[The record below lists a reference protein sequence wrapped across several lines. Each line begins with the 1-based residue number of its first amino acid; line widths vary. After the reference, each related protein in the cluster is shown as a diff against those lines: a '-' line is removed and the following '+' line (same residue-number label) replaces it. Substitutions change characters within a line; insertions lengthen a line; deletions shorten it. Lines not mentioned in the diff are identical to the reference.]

1 MDLIKKGNSWNWVYI
16 VKYLLLK
23 TEKKWDFTA
32 GFFLARLLW
41 LICLLA
47 PPRDATWRDLF
58 GAVHMC
64 GFIFHIAF
72 KKPKF
77 HLVKIQG
84 K

>member
-1 MDLIKKGNSWNWVYI
+1 MRLHRRFLSGTAVVVDL
-16 VKYLLLK
+16 
-23 TEKKWDFTA
+23 FTRA
-32 GFFLARLLW
+32 S
-41 LICLLA
+41 
-47 PPRDATWRDLF
+47 DLF

-77 HLVKIQG
+77 HLVKIPG

>member
-1 MDLIKKGNSWNWVYI
+1 MDLIKKGNSLNWVYI

-41 LICLLA
+41 LISLLA
-47 PPRDATWRDLF
+47 PPTYLEPST
-58 GAVHMC
+58 C